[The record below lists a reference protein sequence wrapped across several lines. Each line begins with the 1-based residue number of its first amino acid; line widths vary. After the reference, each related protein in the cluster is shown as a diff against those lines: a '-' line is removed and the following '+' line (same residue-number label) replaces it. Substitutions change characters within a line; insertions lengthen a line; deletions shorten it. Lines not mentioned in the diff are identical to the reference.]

1 LTDETKREFWDELEE
16 VIQSIPQTER
26 LFLGGDFN
34 GHIGTRAYG
43 YGLTHEGF
51 GYGVRNDG
59 GLALLD
65 FAAAY
70 DLTIVNSLFKKK
82 VDHLATFRSGNTK
95 TQIDFFLTRVGT
107 RGLCKDCKVIPSEQL
122 GTQHRLLIMDVDIK
136 RVKVKKRLVGEP
148 KVRWWNLTGENAFR
162 LSEKNYCRW

>member
-1 LTDETKREFWDELEE
+1 MTDETKREFWDELEE

-65 FAAAY
+65 FAVAY
-70 DLTIVNSLFKKK
+70 DLTIVAGTLFKKE
-82 VDHLATFRSGNTK
+82 DHLVTFRNWITK
-95 TQIDFFLTRVGT
+95 TQIDLLLIRVNN
-107 RGLCKDCKVIPSEQL
+107 RMLCKDYKMISSEHL
-122 GTQHRLLIMDVDIK
+122 WTQRRLLVMDVVIK
-136 RVKVKKRLVGEP
+136 RLKMKKRT
-148 KVRWWNLTGENAFR
+148 VRDPR
-162 LSEKNYCRW
+162 IRW